1 MGLSIKWVNHIE
13 TWQVSGLKQS
23 DYCQQQALNY
33 NTFSARLSEY
43 RKAHSGPA
51 PVLIPVQIQGKARSS
66 MVLTHAKGHRVEL
79 PDCISAVWLAELLR
93 CLD

>member
-1 MGLSIKWVNHIE
+1 MALTIKWINHIE
-13 TWQVSGLKQS
+13 AWKGSGLKQS
-23 DYCQQQALNY
+23 DYCQQQSLNY

-79 PDCISAVWLAELLR
+79 PDSISAAWLAELLR